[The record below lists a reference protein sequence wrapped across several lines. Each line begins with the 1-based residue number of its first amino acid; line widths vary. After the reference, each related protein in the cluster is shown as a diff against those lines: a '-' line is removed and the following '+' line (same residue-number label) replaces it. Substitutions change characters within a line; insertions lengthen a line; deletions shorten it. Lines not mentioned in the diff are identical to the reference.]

1 MKVAVLG
8 YGTVGVGVY
17 EMLQAAEGLEAGPVL
32 VRPGKEDKAFKV
44 SRIEDITGDPS
55 VEAVCEVMGGVEPA
69 YTYAMAAIRAGKH
82 FVTSNKALVA
92 AKGTELNRAAR
103 EKGVCF
109 LFSAACGGGVPFLHN
124 LARAVKTDEIL
135 SVGGILNGTT
145 NFMLDQMQSTGK
157 DYSDALKEAQQLGYA
172 EADPTA
178 DVTGLDAL
186 RKIMLACAVAWGVL
200 PQSGLNHE
208 GIDSLSA
215 EDVRDFMA
223 RGYVCRLVASG
234 EKAADGRI
242 SAWVEPVLVRAG
254 DAESAVLKNYNM
266 ARYEGKNAGPIAM
279 IGQGA
284 GRYPTAS
291 AVLRDLSGICEGE
304 TAMFAADCV
313 DGAADNSAAARAYYV
328 RLPKRCAAAFPA
340 AEVLADDGAQLRI
353 LTEKVSVQK
362 MHECAAALRQAG
374 NAVFFAAVREL

>member
-17 EMLQAAEGLEAGPVL
+17 EMLQAAESLEAGPVL

-55 VEAVCEVMGGVEPA
+55 VDAVAEVMGGVEPA
-69 YTYAMAAIRAGKH
+69 FTYAMAAIKAGKH

-92 AKGTELNRAAR
+92 AKGTELNRVAR
-103 EKGVCF
+103 EEGVCF

-124 LARAVKTDEIL
+124 LARAAETDEIL

-145 NFMLDQMQSTGK
+145 NFMLDQMQSTGM
-157 DYSDALKEAQQLGYA
+157 DYGDALKQAQQLGYA

-200 PQSGLNHE
+200 PKSGLNNE

-215 EDVRDFMA
+215 ADVKDFMG

-234 EKAADGRI
+234 QRAGDGRV
-242 SAWVEPVLVRAG
+242 SAYVEPVLVRAG

-291 AVLRDLSGICEGE
+291 AVLRDLSGICVGE
-304 TAMFAADCV
+304 AAMFPEDCV
-313 DGAADNSAAARAYYV
+313 DGSADNSAAAHAYYV
-328 RLPKRCAAAFPA
+328 RLPKACAGIFPVA
-340 AEVLADDGAQLRI
+340 KVLADDGELLRI
-353 LTEKVSVQK
+353 LTAEVSVQK
-362 MHECAAALRQAG
+362 MHESAAALRKDG
-374 NAVFFAAVREL
+374 REIFFAAVREA

>member
-32 VRPGKEDKAFKV
+32 VRPGKVNEPFKV
-44 SRIEDITGDPS
+44 DSIEAITGDAT
-55 VEAVCEVMGGVEPA
+55 VDAVAEVMGGVEPA
-69 YTYAMAAIRAGKH
+69 FTYALAAIQAGKH

-92 AKGTELNRAAR
+92 AKGVELNRAAR
-103 EKGVCF
+103 ENGVAF
-109 LFSAACGGGVPFLHN
+109 LFSAACGGGVPILHN
-124 LARAVKTDEIL
+124 LARAVETDEIL

-145 NFMLDQMQSTGK
+145 NYMLDQMQSIGL
-157 DYSDALKEAQQLGYA
+157 DYGEALRQAQQLGYA

-186 RKIMLACAVAWGVL
+186 RKIMLACAVAWGEL
-200 PQSGLNHE
+200 PQEGLLNE
-208 GIDSLSA
+208 GIDSFTA
-215 EDVRDFMA
+215 EDVRDLAA
-223 RGYVCRLVASG
+223 RGFVCRLVASG
-234 EKAADGRI
+234 KRAEDGRL
-242 SAWVEPVLVRAG
+242 AAYVEPVLVHAG

-304 TAMFAADCV
+304 SAMFPADCV
-313 DGAADNSAAARAYYV
+313 NGSADNSAAAHAYYV
-328 RLPKRCAAAFPA
+328 RLPKACGDLFPA
-340 AEVLADDGAQLRI
+340 AEILADDGEELRL
-353 LTEKVSVQK
+353 LTEKLSVQK
-362 MHECAAALRQAG
+362 MHENVSALRKAG
-374 NAVFFAAVREL
+374 HAVFFAAVREA